1 MIRKG
6 EVILAPMA
14 SYTHSAFRRLCRRL
28 GADRT
33 YTELISAVGILR
45 NGIPKELSYFTEEE
59 RPIHYQLFG
68 SSPEEIAKA
77 AVIVAKELKPDF
89 IDINF
94 GCSVPKVLK
103 TKAAGYMLQCPPLM
117 GEVVRETV
125 EALKPYGIPVS
136 AKIRLGFEEDQAEW
150 IVEELQKAGVSLI
163 TIHARTAKQGFS
175 GQANWKR
182 IKDIKKIASV
192 PIVGSGDVKSW
203 KDIERMFEETDCDGV
218 MVGRAALSHPWIF
231 QEFKE
236 KREVKKG
243 IAERMEF
250 ILKELELMWEFMER
264 EKACREIKSQIV
276 QILKGVPGA
285 KELKNYIVQAKDCE
299 ELIKR
304 IEEAKKR
311 ELESVGLSP

>member
-14 SYTHSAFRRLCRRL
+14 SYTHSAFRRLCKSL

-45 NGIPKELSYFTEEE
+45 NGIPQKLSYFTDEE

-68 SSPEEIAKA
+68 SNPEEIAKA
-77 AVIVAKELKPDF
+77 AVIVAEKLKPDF

-94 GCSVPKVLK
+94 GCSVPKVLR

-117 GEVVRETV
+117 GEVVKETV

-163 TIHARTAKQGFS
+163 AVHARTAKQGFS

-182 IKDIKKIASV
+182 IREIKNIASV
-192 PIVGSGDVKSW
+192 PIVGSGDVKNW
-203 KDIERMFEETDCDGV
+203 RDIERMFEETECDGV

-236 KREVKKG
+236 KRDIKKG
-243 IAERMEF
+243 IAERMDF
-250 ILKELELMWEFMER
+250 ILKELELMWEFMSR
-264 EKACREIKSQIV
+264 EKACAEIKSQIV

-285 KELKNYIVQAKDCE
+285 KELKSYIVKAKGCE

-304 IEEAKKR
+304 IEEAKER
-311 ELESVGLSP
+311 ELLYT

>member
-1 MIRKG
+1 MFRKG

-14 SYTHSAFRRLCRRL
+14 SYTHSAFRRLCKRL

-45 NGIPKELSYFTEEE
+45 KGIPKELSYFTEEE

-163 TIHARTAKQGFS
+163 AVHARTAKQGFS

-192 PIVGSGDVKSW
+192 PIVGSGDVKNW

-236 KREVKKG
+236 KREIKKG

-250 ILKELELMWEFMER
+250 VLKELELMWEFMER

-311 ELESVGLSP
+311 ELESVGLSH

>member
-1 MIRKG
+1 MFRKG

-14 SYTHSAFRRLCRRL
+14 SYTHSAFRRLCKRL

-45 NGIPKELSYFTEEE
+45 NGIPRELSYFTEEE

-175 GQANWKR
+175 RQANWKR

-192 PIVGSGDVKSW
+192 PIVGSGDVKNW
-203 KDIERMFEETDCDGV
+203 IDIERMFEETECDGV

-236 KREVKKG
+236 KREIKKG
-243 IAERMEF
+243 IVERMEF
-250 ILKELELMWEFMER
+250 VLEELELMWEFMER

-285 KELKNYIVQAKDCE
+285 KELKNYIMQAKDCE
-299 ELIKR
+299 GLIKR

-311 ELESVGLSP
+311 ELL

>member
-1 MIRKG
+1 MIKKG

-14 SYTHSAFRRLCRRL
+14 SYTHSAFRRLCKGL

-33 YTELISAVGILR
+33 YTELISAIGILR

-59 RPIHYQLFG
+59 KPIHYQLFG

-77 AVIVAKELKPDF
+77 AVIVAEKLKPDF
-89 IDINF
+89 IDVNF

-163 TIHARTAKQGFS
+163 AIHARTAKQGFS

-192 PIVGSGDVKSW
+192 PIVGSGDIKNW
-203 KDIERMFEETDCDGV
+203 KDIERMFEETECDGV

-236 KREVKKG
+236 KREIKKG
-243 IAERMEF
+243 IVERIEF

-276 QILKGVPGA
+276 QILKGVPRA

-304 IEEAKKR
+304 MEEAKKR
-311 ELESVGLSP
+311 ELLYT

>member
-45 NGIPKELSYFTEEE
+45 NGVPEKLSYFTDEE

-68 SSPEEIAKA
+68 SNPDEIAKA
-77 AVIVAKELKPDF
+77 AVIVAEKLKPDF

-94 GCSVPKVLK
+94 GCSVPKVLR

-117 GEVVRETV
+117 GEVVRKTV
-125 EALKPYGIPVS
+125 EVLKPYRIPVS
-136 AKIRLGFEEDQAEW
+136 AKIRLGFENDQAEW

-163 TIHARTAKQGFS
+163 AVHARTAKQGFS
-175 GQANWKR
+175 GEANWKR
-182 IKDIKKIASV
+182 IKDIKKISSI
-192 PIVGSGDVKSW
+192 PIVGSGDVKTW
-203 KDIERMFEETDCDGV
+203 RDIERMFEETECDGV

-236 KREVKKG
+236 KRDIKKG
-243 IAERMEF
+243 ITERMEF
-250 ILKELELMWEFMER
+250 ILRELKLMWEFMSR
-264 EKACREIKSQIV
+264 EKACAEIKSHIV
-276 QILKGVPGA
+276 QILRGVPRA
-285 KELKNYIVQAKDCE
+285 KCLKSYIVRVKNCE
-299 ELIKR
+299 QLLERISELTE
-304 IEEAKKR
+304 IELLYK
-311 ELESVGLSP
+311 